1 MSTTSPSALSFFSL
15 SSCSSLL
22 AAADQQP
29 RRGIEI
35 NLMADSEDSD
45 DIAMDDSDGDQQQAS
60 FRTFLHKQKPSR
72 QDSEH
77 NMDD

>member
-1 MSTTSPSALSFFSL
+1 
-15 SSCSSLL
+15 
-22 AAADQQP
+22 
-29 RRGIEI
+29 
-35 NLMADSEDSD
+35 MADSEDSD